1 MPSLNW
7 TNFNALS
14 GSRSQNFENL
24 CRALMRVLFERFG
37 QFKALRNQP
46 GVEFHLELSE
56 ECPNLGAPPRWYGWQ
71 CKFHELTTQGHLRAS
86 SKQNIEH
93 SLRITEQ
100 HLPNLTDWVL
110 WTPYTLSRQDQ
121 EWFTG
126 LQTRFTLHQWNEE
139 EIDTYLSGPGLIL
152 RSTYFGDLIAT
163 SQELK
168 IRHSESIQPIR
179 AKWFEPVHQL
189 TEAERTLRKMLGESG
204 SWNHLIKTGKRLEKA
219 ADSISEFLNATKNFP
234 RDIVSQFI
242 ETCREFAAMLLDFH
256 KVLAAGDLE
265 IVQQQLRE
273 RQFLMDEDIKSTPR
287 RLRSLNVPITID
299 ATNAL
304 HDMRI
309 AQELLNE
316 VEDFLGVGLVALLA
330 DAGGGKTQIAAELT
344 APQKNRDAGVLL
356 HGQNLHRGKNLND
369 LARNF
374 SLNGKPLDSIE
385 QLLASLDAAAKRNR
399 CRLPLVIDGLNE
411 AENPRDWQAPL
422 ASLCETVKAYPNV
435 LVVCTLRTGE
445 HARKDLEGRDLP
457 QTTTTRESF
466 AVMSLPGH
474 LGKIKSDGFG
484 SDTEDAIARYFEY
497 FKINPGEA
505 EIPIEF
511 LQHPLNLRI
520 FCQVTNPDRKSMTTV
535 DFFPASM
542 VPLFE
547 KFVENS
553 VTRISELPNLSHPY
567 RPEDVNVAV
576 YKLGLMLWEGQRREI
591 SERSFRDAV
600 SDTGRPWDSSIVNLL
615 TQEGI
620 IFRNPG
626 DTPYEYVITPTY
638 DALGGFII
646 ANSLL
651 TKYVSDT
658 PFEWLNDPD
667 TINSFSGNKSHELAS
682 DTFRAIVA
690 LTPVRMNGKQLWTV
704 APVFRNAAL
713 RFTTLL
719 NAEFLDTTTVNALKQ
734 LFTDN
739 PKDRQWLYSRLYAT
753 RAAVDHP
760 LNANFLDA
768 VLRPLVPASER
779 DLSWTEWIRLT
790 RDERFS
796 DLLTVEERWKTS
808 RSKRLDSDRLRA
820 KWIMWHLTST
830 DRELRDVATRALYW
844 FGRGDPSTL
853 FKDTLLSLE
862 ITDPYVSER
871 MFAASYGVAMALQ
884 GGFDD
889 SSFSATILS
898 DYARKIFDA
907 LFVEGAPYRTTHL
920 LLREYAMR
928 IIELAALHDPA
939 LFSTDELAKTNPP
952 FSTEGLPAWGEKNI
966 DRTRGEASPFRMDFE
981 NYTLG
986 RLVPGRQNYDYKHE
1000 GYKKIKSQ
1008 VLWRIE
1014 QLGWSG
1020 EQFGE
1025 IDKRIAQNQERT
1037 RGNNPMKTDRYGKK
1051 YSWIAYFE
1059 MSGLLRD
1066 QGAIDQTYDRE
1077 RTADV
1082 DIDPSFP
1089 ELLPK
1094 AEIIDID
1101 LLGDAMM
1108 GMEEWIANGEQP
1120 DMTPYLRMMRVGK
1133 EKGPWIL
1140 LDGFV
1145 IQDDENRG
1153 RQSFCFLRSFIVKN
1167 ATANEFFAHLS
1178 QQELGGRWLPEKPEV
1193 FYTFAGEIPWCR
1205 TYPINGPSEFAFV
1218 VKERMVKIERTRTEL
1233 YLDGK
1238 KLEMSA
1244 IDLFRYRILG
1254 MQSPENEDERLTDD
1268 DWAKI
1273 EVREIP
1279 YEEEEVKPEFATF
1292 KALIPVCDFGWE
1304 GYQSAASD
1312 AGRAVTLA
1320 KEIAEDLD
1328 LINCPQEFDFFTAD
1342 GVRATLGISD
1352 QSDDYNNHQS
1362 IFFMRENLLQAYLKK
1377 NDCSLVWVIWGE
1389 RGYSVK
1395 LATTLF
1401 HGPERPAQT
1410 HGDIR
1415 QIIRYEMLAEFL
1427 RDHVGV
1433 LNSSEH
1439 VPGGA
1444 RMSEDTGRK
1453 FTEILIKKHR
1463 RRSK

>member
-1 MPSLNW
+1 
-7 TNFNALS
+7 
-14 GSRSQNFENL
+14 
-24 CRALMRVLFERFG
+24 
-37 QFKALRNQP
+37 
-46 GVEFHLELSE
+46 
-56 ECPNLGAPPRWYGWQ
+56 
-71 CKFHELTTQGHLRAS
+71 
-86 SKQNIEH
+86 
-93 SLRITEQ
+93 
-100 HLPNLTDWVL
+100 
-110 WTPYTLSRQDQ
+110 
-121 EWFTG
+121 
-126 LQTRFTLHQWNEE
+126 
-139 EIDTYLSGPGLIL
+139 
-152 RSTYFGDLIAT
+152 
-163 SQELK
+163 
-168 IRHSESIQPIR
+168 
-179 AKWFEPVHQL
+179 
-189 TEAERTLRKMLGESG
+189 
-204 SWNHLIKTGKRLEKA
+204 
-219 ADSISEFLNATKNFP
+219 
-234 RDIVSQFI
+234 
-242 ETCREFAAMLLDFH
+242 MLLDFH
-256 KVLAAGDLE
+256 KVLADGDLE

-273 RQFLMDEDIKSTPR
+273 RQFLMDDGIKSTPR

-330 DAGGGKTQIAAELT
+330 DAGGGKTQIAAKIT
-344 APQKNRDAGVLL
+344 APQENRDAGVLL
-356 HGQNLHRGKNLND
+356 HGSNLHRGQNLND
-369 LARNF
+369 LAQNF
-374 SLNGKPLDSIE
+374 SLNGKPFESIE

-411 AENPRDWQAPL
+411 AENPRDWKAPL

-435 LVVCTLRTGE
+435 LVICTLRTGE
-445 HARKDLEGRDLP
+445 YAREDLEWGDLP
-457 QTTTTRESF
+457 QTATARESF
-466 AVMSLPGH
+466 AVMSLPEH
-474 LGKIKSDGFG
+474 IRKIKSEGFG
-484 SDTEDAIARYFEY
+484 RDTGDAIAKYFEY
-497 FKINPGEA
+497 FKINPGDA
-505 EIPIEF
+505 EISIEF
-511 LQHPLNLRI
+511 MQHPLNLRI
-520 FCQVTNPDRKSMTTV
+520 FCQVTNPDRKFMTTV

-553 VTRISELPNLSHPY
+553 VTRISELPNLIYSY
-567 RPEDVNVAV
+567 SSEDVTAAI
-576 YKLGLMLWEGQRREI
+576 YKLGEMLWEGQRREI
-591 SERSFRDAV
+591 SEKSFRDAV

-620 IFRNPG
+620 IFRDPS
-626 DTPYEYVITPTY
+626 DTPFEYVITPTY

-651 TKYVSDT
+651 TKYASDT
-658 PFEWLNDPD
+658 SFEWLNDPN
-667 TINSFSGNKSHELAS
+667 TINSFSGNENHELAS
-682 DTFRAIVA
+682 DIFRAIVA
-690 LTPVRMNGKQLWTV
+690 LTPTRMNGKQLWTV
-704 APVFRNAAL
+704 APVFRDAAL

-734 LFTDN
+734 LFADN

-760 LNANFLDA
+760 LNTNFLDA

-853 FKDTLLSLE
+853 FKETLLSLE
-862 ITDPYVSER
+862 ITDPYVPER
-871 MFAASYGVAMALQ
+871 MFAASYGVAMALY

-889 SSFSATILS
+889 SSFSTTVLS

-907 LFVEGAPYRTTHL
+907 LFAEEAPYRTTHL

-928 IIELAALHDPA
+928 TIELAVSHDPA
-939 LFSTDELAKTNPP
+939 LFSTEELAKTNPP

-966 DRTRGEASPFRMDFE
+966 DRTRREPSPFRMDFE
-981 NYTLG
+981 NYTIG
-986 RLVPGRQNYDYKHE
+986 RLAPGRQNYDYEHD

-1008 VLWRIE
+1008 IRWRVE

-1020 EQFGE
+1020 ERFDE
-1025 IDKRIAQNQERT
+1025 IDKRIAQNQESKRS
-1037 RGNNPMKTDRYGKK
+1037 NNPTKTDRYGKK

-1059 MSGLLRD
+1059 MSGLLHD
-1066 QGAIDQTYDRE
+1066 QEAIDRSYDRE

-1089 ELLPK
+1089 ERLPK

-1108 GMEEWIANGEQP
+1108 GMEEWVANGEQP
-1120 DMTPYLRMMRVGK
+1120 DMKPYLRMMRVGK

-1167 ATANEFFAHLS
+1167 AAANEFFAHLS
-1178 QQELGGRWLPEKPEV
+1178 QQELGGTLASRKARGILYV
-1193 FYTFAGEIPWCR
+1193 CGEIPWCR
-1205 TYPINGPSEFAFV
+1205 TYPINGPSEFSFV
-1218 VKERMVKIERTRTEL
+1218 A
-1233 YLDGK
+1233 K
-1238 KLEMSA
+1238 K
-1244 IDLFRYRILG
+1244 R
-1254 MQSPENEDERLTDD
+1254 
-1268 DWAKI
+1268 I
-1273 EVREIP
+1273 EVHEIP
-1279 YEEEEVKPEFATF
+1279 YEEVKPEFATF
-1292 KALIPVCDFGWE
+1292 KALIPVCDFRWE

-1328 LINCPQEFDFFTAD
+1328 LINCPPR
-1342 GVRATLGISD
+1342 V
-1352 QSDDYNNHQS
+1352 
-1362 IFFMRENLLQAYLKK
+1362 
-1377 NDCSLVWVIWGE
+1377 
-1389 RGYSVK
+1389 
-1395 LATTLF
+1395 
-1401 HGPERPAQT
+1401 
-1410 HGDIR
+1410 
-1415 QIIRYEMLAEFL
+1415 
-1427 RDHVGV
+1427 
-1433 LNSSEH
+1433 
-1439 VPGGA
+1439 
-1444 RMSEDTGRK
+1444 
-1453 FTEILIKKHR
+1453 
-1463 RRSK
+1463 

>member
-1 MPSLNW
+1 MTSLNW
-7 TNFNALS
+7 TNFNALA
-14 GSRSQNFENL
+14 GSQSQNFDNL
-24 CRALMRVLFERFG
+24 CRALIRVHFERFG

-71 CKFHELTTQGHLRAS
+71 CKFHELTTQGHLRAA
-86 SKQNIEH
+86 SKKNIEH

-110 WTPYTLSRQDQ
+110 WTPYTLSQQDQ

-126 LQTRFTLHQWNEE
+126 LQTKFTLHQWNEE

-168 IRHSESIQPIR
+168 IRHRESVQPILT
-179 AKWFEPVHQL
+179 KWFEPVHQL
-189 TEAERTLRKMLGESG
+189 TEAERTLRKMLGEPG
-204 SWNHLIKTGKRLEKA
+204 FWEHLIKAGKRLEKA
-219 ADSISEFLNATKNFP
+219 ADNISEFLNATKNFP

-256 KVLAAGDLE
+256 KVLADGDLE

-273 RQFLMDEDIKSTPR
+273 RQFLMDDDIKSTPR

-330 DAGGGKTQIAAELT
+330 DAGGGKTQIAAEIT
-344 APQKNRDAGVLL
+344 APQENRDAGVLL
-356 HGQNLHRGKNLND
+356 HGSNLHRGQNLND

-411 AENPRDWQAPL
+411 AENPRDWQSPL

-445 HARKDLEGRDLP
+445 HARKDLEWGDIP
-457 QTTTTRESF
+457 QTTTARESF
-466 AVMSLPGH
+466 AVMSLPEH
-474 LGKIKSDGFG
+474 IRKIESDGFG
-484 SDTEDAIARYFEY
+484 SDTEGAIAKYFEY
-497 FKINPGEA
+497 FKINSGDA

-535 DFFPASM
+535 DFFPAAM

-553 VTRISELPNLSHPY
+553 VNRISELPNLSHPY

-591 SERSFRDAV
+591 NEKSFRNAV
-600 SDTGRPWDSSIVNLL
+600 SDQGRPWDSSIVNLL
-615 TQEGI
+615 TQEGL

-626 DTPYEYVITPTY
+626 DTPDEHVITPVY

-651 TKYVSDT
+651 TKDASDT
-658 PFEWLNDPD
+658 SFEWLNDPD
-667 TINSFSGNKSHELAS
+667 AINSFSGNKSHDLAS
-682 DTFRAIVA
+682 DIFRAIVA
-690 LTPVRMNGKQLWTV
+690 LTPIRMNGNQLWKV
-704 APVFRNAAL
+704 APAVFRDAAL

-719 NAEFLDTTTVNALKQ
+719 NAEFLDTATVNALKQ
-734 LFTDN
+734 LFTDS
-739 PKDRQWLYSRLYAT
+739 PKDREWLYSRLYAT

-760 LNANFLDA
+760 LNANFLDEA
-768 VLRPLVPASER
+768 LRPLVPASER

-790 RDERFS
+790 RYERFS
-796 DLLTVEERWKTS
+796 DLLTVEKRWKTS
-808 RSKRLDSDRLRA
+808 LSKRLDSDRLRA

-853 FKDTLLSLE
+853 FKETLLSLE
-862 ITDPYVSER
+862 ITDPYVPER
-871 MFAASYGVAMALQ
+871 MFAASYGVAMALH

-907 LFVEGAPYRTTHL
+907 LFAEGAPYRTTHL

-928 IIELAALHDPA
+928 TIELAAFHNPA
-939 LFSTDELAKTNPP
+939 LFSIDELAKTNPP
-952 FSTEGLPAWGEKNI
+952 FSTEGLPAWGEKDI
-966 DRTRGEASPFRMDFE
+966 DRTKREPSPFHMDFE

-986 RLVPGRQNYDYKHE
+986 QLVPERQNYDYEHE
-1000 GYKKIKSQ
+1000 GYKKIRSQ
-1008 VLWRIE
+1008 ILWRIE
-1014 QLGWSG
+1014 QLGWSS
-1020 EQFGE
+1020 EQFDE
-1025 IDKRIAQNQERT
+1025 IDKRIAQDPEWRSSDDQK
-1037 RGNNPMKTDRYGKK
+1037 KTDRYGKK

-1059 MSGLLRD
+1059 MSGLLHN
-1066 QGAIDQTYDRE
+1066 QGAIDRSYEHE

-1089 ELLPK
+1089 ERLPK
-1094 AEIIDID
+1094 ARIIDID
-1101 LLGDAMM
+1101 LLGDTLM

-1120 DMTPYLRMMRVGK
+1120 DMTPYLQMMRVRK

-1167 ATANEFFAHLS
+1167 ATANKFFAHLS
-1178 QQELGGRWLPEKPEV
+1178 KQELGGRWLPEKPKV

-1205 TYPINGPSEFAFV
+1205 TYPINGPSEFSFV
-1218 VKERMVKIERTRTEL
+1218 IKERMVKVERVRIES
-1233 YLDGK
+1233 YLDGRK
-1238 KLEMSA
+1238 FEMSEK
-1244 IDLFRYRILG
+1244 DLT
-1254 MQSPENEDERLTDD
+1254 SD

-1273 EVREIP
+1273 EFREIP
-1279 YEEEEVKPEFATF
+1279 HEMEEVKREFATF

-1328 LINCPQEFDFFTAD
+1328 LINHPQEFDFFTAD

-1352 QSDDYNNHQS
+1352 QDDDYKNYQY
-1362 IFFMRENLLQAYLKK
+1362 IFFMRENLLQNYLKK
-1377 NDCSLVWVIWGE
+1377 NDCSLIWAIWGE
-1389 RGYSVK
+1389 RGYSAK

-1401 HGPERPAQT
+1401 HGPERPTQT
-1410 HGDIR
+1410 HGDIS
-1415 QIIRYEMLAEFL
+1415 QIIRY
-1427 RDHVGV
+1427 
-1433 LNSSEH
+1433 
-1439 VPGGA
+1439 
-1444 RMSEDTGRK
+1444 K
-1453 FTEILIKKHR
+1453 
-1463 RRSK
+1463 